1 MEFPNEI
8 RRAVRGSLP
17 AAMLLS
23 LAMAL
28 PSRADGISFN
38 MYQSDQGES
47 YVQTYVDWSAAST
60 QPGHANWDT
69 FTNPFGSVTKYSD
82 YYLYGAWSPTP
93 GRCFEMSTSD
103 WRTNLAAD
111 PIIWVKNSS
120 GVWVKLADDV
130 FGTQAYARIFVSQ
143 GNSFGAFGNVRF
155 APYSSFRNNEAMRF
169 QSNWLTDDWNT
180 CMSGTYPAA
189 YVETHGT
196 IAIVRAQ

>member
-17 AAMLLS
+17 SALLLA
-23 LAMAL
+23 LAMAI

-47 YVQTYVDWSAAST
+47 YTMTYVDWSAAST
-60 QPGHANWDT
+60 VSGHENWDT
-69 FTNPFGSVTKYSD
+69 WTNPFGQVTKYSD

-93 GRCFEMSTSD
+93 GRCIEMSTSD

-143 GNSFGAFGNVRF
+143 GDGFGAYGNVRF
-155 APYSSFRNNEAMRF
+155 APYANFRNSEAMRF
-169 QSNWLTDDWNT
+169 ESNWLTDDWNT